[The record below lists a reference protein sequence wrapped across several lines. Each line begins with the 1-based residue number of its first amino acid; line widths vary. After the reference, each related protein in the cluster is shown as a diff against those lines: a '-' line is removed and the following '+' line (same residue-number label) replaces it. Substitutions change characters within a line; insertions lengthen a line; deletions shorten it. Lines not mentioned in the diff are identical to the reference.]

1 MPSTTRVNMWQN
13 ASNWGWWVKEMQ
25 WFLFVLPLF
34 FICYKLCCDNLICG
48 EVVFH
53 DWCLVVVLIME
64 GVQRFCKLVLDDA
77 SDGTFRLHLFEEH
90 WNSLKVIKYH
100 NFRFLVTSFISLK
113 TFNVMFLQAEVEEEC
128 FIVTL
133 FFFLKT
139 FDLHFT
145 CVSIEE
151 MRV

>member
-1 MPSTTRVNMWQN
+1 MAKCHQPLESIFDKML
-13 ASNWGWWVKEMQ
+13 AIEGDGWKKCNGSCLFCLC
-25 WFLFVLPLF
+25 FLFVASYVVQLV
-34 FICYKLCCDNLICG
+34 
-48 EVVFH
+48 EVAFH

-64 GVQRFCKLVLDDA
+64 GVQRFCKLILEDA
-77 SDGTFRLHLFEEH
+77 SDGAFGLHLFEEH
-90 WNSLKVIKYH
+90 WNSLKVTKYH

-113 TFNVMFLQAEVEEEC
+113 TFNVMFLQVEVEEEC

-151 MRV
+151 MWV

>member
-1 MPSTTRVNMWQN
+1 
-13 ASNWGWWVKEMQ
+13 
-25 WFLFVLPLF
+25 
-34 FICYKLCCDNLICG
+34 
-48 EVVFH
+48 
-53 DWCLVVVLIME
+53 ME

>member
-1 MPSTTRVNMWQN
+1 
-13 ASNWGWWVKEMQ
+13 
-25 WFLFVLPLF
+25 
-34 FICYKLCCDNLICG
+34 
-48 EVVFH
+48 
-53 DWCLVVVLIME
+53 
-64 GVQRFCKLVLDDA
+64 
-77 SDGTFRLHLFEEH
+77 
-90 WNSLKVIKYH
+90 
-100 NFRFLVTSFISLK
+100 
-113 TFNVMFLQAEVEEEC
+113 MFLQVEVEEEC